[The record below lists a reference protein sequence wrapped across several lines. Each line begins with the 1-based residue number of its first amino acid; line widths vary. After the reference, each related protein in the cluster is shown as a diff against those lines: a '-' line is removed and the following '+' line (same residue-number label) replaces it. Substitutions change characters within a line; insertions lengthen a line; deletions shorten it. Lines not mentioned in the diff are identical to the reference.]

1 MIGND
6 VVDLGDAESRAAGR
20 HARFDD
26 RVFAA
31 VERELIAA
39 SPLGERARWV
49 IWAAKESTYKAA
61 RKEDPRTVFAPRRFL
76 VRFESATVRSEIT
89 LGASVRVGDRRFRVD
104 VAVDAD
110 HVHAV
115 AYAAADPPDPIWTA
129 VGSHAGVAPTDAVR
143 RLVVATLSRGL
154 GLPPDDLA
162 IRRDGRIP
170 TLWLRGRRSLADL
183 SLSHHGRFVA
193 FACGLA
199 PRRGVL

>member
-6 VVDLGDAESRAAGR
+6 VVDLGDAESRAAGQ

-61 RKEDPRTVFAPRRFL
+61 RKEDPRTVFAPGRFL
-76 VRFESATVRSEIT
+76 VRFESDER
-89 LGASVRVGDRRFRVD
+89 ASVRVGDWRFRVD
-104 VAVDAD
+104 VAVDAN

-115 AYAAADPPDPIWTA
+115 ARAAADPPDPICTA
-129 VGSHAGVAPTDAVR
+129 VGPHAGVAPSDAVR
-143 RLVVATLSRGL
+143 HLVVATLARVL

-193 FACGLA
+193 FACVLA
-199 PRRGVL
+199 PRRSVL